1 MQEVGV
7 LTLRVCFYISPFELT
22 STSPVYGAS
31 TKWIWGALTIDLKK
45 YVTSCQDAVCARR
58 EVWSTSRSGFEASPM
73 CQFPNDDAV
82 HTRCQLPNDAGLD
95 TRCQFLND
103 AGLHT
108 SQVKSSSVP
117 VLVALVKAER
127 KHAAAPENVAKFL
140 KMRKEQSD
148 ALFTQ
153 AKQEMEEAR
162 KKLADAEQAKR
173 LMLSKTVVNPNFHS

>member
-1 MQEVGV
+1 
-7 LTLRVCFYISPFELT
+7 
-22 STSPVYGAS
+22 
-31 TKWIWGALTIDLKK
+31 
-45 YVTSCQDAVCARR
+45 
-58 EVWSTSRSGFEASPM
+58 M
-73 CQFPNDDAV
+73 CQFPNDAGL
-82 HTRCQLPNDAGLD
+82 HTRCQFPNDARLD

-108 SQVKSSSVP
+108 SQVKSSSVR

-127 KHAAAPENVAKFL
+127 KVALENVVEFL

-162 KKLADAEQAKR
+162 KKLAEAEQAKH
-173 LMLSKTVVNPNFHS
+173 LLLSKTDVNPNFHS